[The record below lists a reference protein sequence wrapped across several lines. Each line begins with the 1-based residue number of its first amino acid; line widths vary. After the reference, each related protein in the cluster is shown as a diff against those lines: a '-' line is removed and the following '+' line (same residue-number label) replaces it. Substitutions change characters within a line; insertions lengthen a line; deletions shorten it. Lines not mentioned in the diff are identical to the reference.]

1 MAELGLK
8 AALSVAQIA
17 VVMGVVMLTVMILT
31 LAERKILGWMQDR
44 MGPME
49 VGPYG
54 ILQPIADGLKLFF
67 KEDIVPAG
75 ANKFLFSLAPILAL
89 VPALIGFAVIPF
101 GPNETVEF
109 FGVPF
114 KPFVISDIN
123 IGILYILA
131 FTSIGAYGIILG
143 GWASNSKYSLLG
155 GLRSA
160 AQVISYEIA
169 MALAFVA
176 VFLDAGSLSTTGI
189 VSAQIHGWYVWV
201 LAPSFLIYLVTMV
214 GETNRLPFD
223 LPEGEGEL
231 VAGYHTEYSSM
242 KFAMFYLAEYVNMIT
257 VSALATTLFLGGWR
271 APWPLSLWSG
281 ANTGWWPVLWF
292 LIKLFIFL
300 FCYIW
305 LRGTLPRVRYDQLM
319 AIGWKFLIPV
329 SIIWILLV
337 ATVRAWRLDS
347 HSTAPYVVFGLVI
360 VLILALIT
368 MWDSLAQQRAAR
380 FAAAEETDLAEAGT
394 TEPATGFPVP
404 PLDLP
409 HYHGAGISGDN
420 ETSSREVT
428 GA

>member
-89 VPALIGFAVIPF
+89 VPALIGFALIPF

-160 AQVISYEIA
+160 AQVISYELNVG
-169 MALAFVA
+169 LAFVG
-176 VFLDAGSLSTTGI
+176 VLILAGSLSLVKITA
-189 VSAQIHGWYVWV
+189 AQ
-201 LAPSFLIYLVTMV
+201 
-214 GETNRLPFD
+214 
-223 LPEGEGEL
+223 
-231 VAGYHTEYSSM
+231 AGGFWH
-242 KFAMFYLAEYVNMIT
+242 
-257 VSALATTLFLGGWR
+257 W
-271 APWPLSLWSG
+271 
-281 ANTGWWPVLWF
+281 
-292 LIKLFIFL
+292 FIFS
-300 FCYIW
+300 
-305 LRGTLPRVRYDQLM
+305 LP
-319 AIGWKFLIPV
+319 
-329 SIIWILLV
+329 
-337 ATVRAWRLDS
+337 
-347 HSTAPYVVFGLVI
+347 AP
-360 VLILALIT
+360 
-368 MWDSLAQQRAAR
+368 
-380 FAAAEETDLAEAGT
+380 
-394 TEPATGFPVP
+394 
-404 PLDLP
+404 
-409 HYHGAGISGDN
+409 
-420 ETSSREVT
+420 
-428 GA
+428 